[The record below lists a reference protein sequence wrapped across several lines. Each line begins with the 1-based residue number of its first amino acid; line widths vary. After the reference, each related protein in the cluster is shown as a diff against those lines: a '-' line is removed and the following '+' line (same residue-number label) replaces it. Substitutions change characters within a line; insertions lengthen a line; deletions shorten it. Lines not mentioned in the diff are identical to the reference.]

1 MSYFIEAESK
11 IKRELEEAQKSG
23 NKERVIAGPTAE
35 ALINF
40 CKQNDEFA
48 QAVVQGKS
56 FAECV
61 KHICKGIENAC
72 SDIEVYRKAAGFY
85 FPGAVVDFQM
95 SIRMSQY
102 EDKTDN
108 IISLDLIDFLN

>member
-1 MSYFIEAESK
+1 MSYFIEAEAK

-23 NKERVIAGPTAE
+23 NKERVIAVPTAD

-61 KHICKGIENAC
+61 KHNCKGIEHAC

-108 IISLDLIDFLN
+108 IISIDLIDFLK